1 MIVRLQENISKDSL
15 LETNNHFTYIQ
26 NLDELFVCHKKSI
39 IVSILFLFGI
49 SSGCMSFTDDT
60 NEFTFV
66 VNYEK
71 TNGTIIESFVDG
83 ELISKTNVT
92 LKFDF
97 SNTISENKIIEF
109 GIEFKDDRAPI
120 IVNPK
125 SDNEIIVDFYEHG
138 IYEINAY
145 ATDQENN
152 VKNVSITIR
161 IETKIQ
167 WLEQNT
173 FDPIPLIVDSIPKNN
188 GKAASS
194 IIIDSN
200 VENPELI
207 ENVGGGREVKITWA
221 LIDQQDDSCQSKKGL
236 VQEGEKLNWKTI
248 HFNTFE
254 IHELKI
260 IYEDGQDSIDINQ
273 TVLIEYSP
281 IESEPNY

>member
-26 NLDELFVCHKKSI
+26 NPNELFVYRTKSI
-39 IVSILFLFGI
+39 LVSILFLFSI
-49 SSGCMSFTDDT
+49 SSGCMSFTNNT

-97 SNTISENKIIEF
+97 SNTISENRIIEF

-125 SDNEIIVDFYEHG
+125 NDNEIIVDFYEHG

-152 VKNVSITIR
+152 IKNVSIIIR
-161 IETKIQ
+161 IETKIE

-188 GKAASS
+188 GNPASS

-200 VENPELI
+200 VENPALI

-236 VQEGEKLNWKTI
+236 VQEGENLNWKTI

-254 IHELKI
+254 IHELRI
-260 IYEDGQDSIDINQ
+260 IYEEGQDSIDINQ